1 MHERRQFLR
10 VLFDRPAYL
19 NHGEQSWSCQL
30 LDLSLQGALVTL
42 PNDWDEELTQL
53 TLTFSLSDVAVE
65 ELSITMDV
73 EVKHTRNQQIGL
85 RCLHIDIES
94 ASHLKRLIELNLG
107 DDDLLHRELEHLVDQ
122 QQEAD

>member
-1 MHERRQFLR
+1 M
-10 VLFDRPAYL
+10 
-19 NHGEQSWSCQL
+19 

-53 TLTFSLSDVAVE
+53 TLSFSLSDVAIE

-73 EVKHTRNQQIGL
+73 EVKHLRDQQIGL
-85 RCLHIDIES
+85 KCLHLDLES

-107 DDDLLHRELEHLVDQ
+107 DDALLHRELEHLVDQ
-122 QQEAD
+122 NKEAD

>member
-42 PNDWDEELTQL
+42 PNDWDEK
-53 TLTFSLSDVAVE
+53 A
-65 ELSITMDV
+65 
-73 EVKHTRNQQIGL
+73 H
-85 RCLHIDIES
+85 S
-94 ASHLKRLIELNLG
+94 ANLKF
-107 DDDLLHRELEHLVDQ
+107 
-122 QQEAD
+122 